1 MLNVRGLSD
10 HGEIS
15 SISVLQ
21 PLFLYVEDG
30 CGDVWCTEV
39 WELKVICYLPGS
51 RLKASSFYLK
61 GSTYTAKQVLNLA
74 TRSITES

>member
-1 MLNVRGLSD
+1 MLNVRDLSD

-21 PLFLYVEDG
+21 PLFLFLYVEDG

-39 WELKVICYLPGS
+39 WELNVICYLPGT
-51 RLKASSFYLK
+51 RLKVSSFYLK
-61 GSTYTAKQVLNLA
+61 GAHIQPNKF
-74 TRSITES
+74 